1 MLAKWLMAS
10 TPSDAIVV
18 GVTGGGTIVAEQVA
32 QTLGL
37 LLDVILVEPVALLG
51 LPGVEA
57 AAVAADGTM
66 ELDVKLLQG
75 RTPSPAAI
83 QRVHDRVARRAETC
97 RAGAAPLDLEG
108 RTVLVVD
115 EALGSGIATAAA
127 AASAGRRGADRV
139 IVAAPVGDRPAM
151 DCAGRLA
158 DDVIAVLMPAEAG
171 PRARWYCDLPPVS
184 DAEVAEILALPFAR
198 LT

>member
-1 MLAKWLMAS
+1 MTAWR
-10 TPSDAIVV
+10 
-18 GVTGGGTIVAEQVA
+18 
-32 QTLGL
+32 
-37 LLDVILVEPVALLG
+37 
-51 LPGVEA
+51 A
-57 AAVAADGTM
+57 A
-66 ELDVKLLQG
+66 
-75 RTPSPAAI
+75 R
-83 QRVHDRVARRAETC
+83 ETC